1 MQSSDLSVITVA
13 GDRRIV
19 VATVQP
25 ALGGAAMH
33 DILSRGD
40 DRPPSPWPRRLGV
53 IAAVV
58 AVAIGGVVYLSRP
71 RSRPP
76 ASAAPSASA
85 TPPTPATLSPEPVA
99 SPEFTRLPV
108 DPNGIVRQTA
118 AWEDSLRL
126 PVSGTQPAWF
136 WPATGRAET
145 IGGLPADDSGYQFT
159 RVGGGW
165 AVQADATSCGG
176 GCATPPGPVWFLGN
190 GAQSAIPVGTADLVA
205 PAAGA
210 GALWLTSYFPTANNA
225 ASAGLAREVSPTG
238 AQLAPPVSLP
248 TGSVIDQATNRGLL
262 LNSPSR
268 QTGKWV
274 YTLWNPASR
283 RVIRT
288 FHDVIA
294 ASATDVAWTS
304 GCAPTCR
311 VQVLDLVTGIQTAV
325 GLPAGGSAADGLF
338 SPSGRLLALQLSYG
352 PDGGLVRR
360 LDVASVATGRLTVV
374 TPTYFTNDV
383 LIDFGWPTE
392 GDNLVAEF
400 AFMPT
405 IQLASWHLGSSRL
418 AVSVLQPG
426 RTPAWLIVG

>member
-1 MQSSDLSVITVA
+1 MDE
-13 GDRRIV
+13 
-19 VATVQP
+19 
-25 ALGGAAMH
+25 
-33 DILSRGD
+33 DILSQGD
-40 DRPPSPWPRRLGV
+40 ARPPSPWPRRLGV

-71 RSRPP
+71 HGRPA

-99 SPEFTRLPV
+99 SPEFARLPV
-108 DPNGIVRQTA
+108 GPNGIIGQSA
-118 AWEDSLRL
+118 AWEDSLRV
-126 PVSGTQPAWF
+126 PVSSTQPAWF
-136 WPATGRAET
+136 WPATGRSET
-145 IGGLPADDSGYQFT
+145 IGGLPAHDSGYQFT

-165 AVQADATSCGG
+165 AVQADETSCGG
-176 GCATPPGPVWFLGN
+176 GDCAVPPGPVWFLGN
-190 GAQSAIPVGTADLVA
+190 GAQSAIPVGTADLIA
-205 PAAGA
+205 PAAGTD
-210 GALWLTSYFPTANNA
+210 ALWLTSYFPTANNA
-225 ASAGLAREVSPTG
+225 PAAALAREVGPTG
-238 AQLAPPVSLP
+238 AQLAPSVSLP
-248 TGSVIDQATNRGLL
+248 TGSFIDQATDRGLL
-262 LNSPSR
+262 LISPSR

-283 RVIRT
+283 KAIRT

-325 GLPAGGSAADGLF
+325 GLPAGGSAADGSF

-352 PDGGLVRR
+352 PDGGLARR
-360 LDVASVATGRLTVV
+360 LDVASVATGRLTEV
-374 TPTYFTNDV
+374 TRTYFTNDV
-383 LIDFGWPTE
+383 LVNFGWPTE

-405 IQLASWHLGSSRL
+405 IQLASWHPGSSRV
-418 AVSVLQPG
+418 AVSVLKPG
-426 RTPAWLIVG
+426 RTEASLIVG

>member
-1 MQSSDLSVITVA
+1 MDE
-13 GDRRIV
+13 
-19 VATVQP
+19 
-25 ALGGAAMH
+25 
-33 DILSRGD
+33 DILSHGD

-71 RSRPP
+71 HGRPA

-85 TPPTPATLSPEPVA
+85 TPPSPATLSPEPVA
-99 SPEFTRLPV
+99 SPEFIRLPV
-108 DPNGIVRQTA
+108 GRKGITGQTA
-118 AWEDSLRL
+118 TWEDSQRV
-126 PVSGTQPAWF
+126 PVSGTKPAWF

-165 AVQADATSCGG
+165 AVQADRTSCGG
-176 GCATPPGPVWFLGN
+176 GDCATPPGPVWFLGN

-205 PAAGA
+205 PAAGTD
-210 GALWLTSYFPTANNA
+210 ALWLTSYLPTAKTTTG
-225 ASAGLAREVSPTG
+225 AGVAREVSTTG
-238 AQLAPPVSLP
+238 AQLAPSVSLP
-248 TGSVIDQATNRGLL
+248 TGSVIDQATDRGLL
-262 LNSPSR
+262 LISPSR

-283 RVIRT
+283 EPILA

-311 VQVLDLVTGIQTAV
+311 VHVLDLVTGRETAV
-325 GLPAGGSAADGLF
+325 GLPAGGSAADGSF

-352 PDGGLVRR
+352 PDGGLVRQ
-360 LDVASVATGRLTVV
+360 LDVASVATGRLTEV
-374 TPTYFTNDV
+374 TRTYITNDTLV
-383 LIDFGWPTE
+383 DFGWPTE

-405 IQLASWHLGSSRL
+405 IQLASWHPGSSRV
-418 AVSVLQPG
+418 AVSVLKPG
-426 RTPAWLIVG
+426 RTQASLIVG